1 MSKQIRLIHK
11 ISMSLVIGSA
21 LIFGAC
27 GSSSNSADSN
37 EWSEKQT
44 CKTVNTITDDI
55 SQANSDFVNGKF
67 DFGES
72 LVVIAM
78 IQSRI
83 EIVQESVPE
92 GDLKAAIDRW
102 ALSRQRI
109 IDDTGENAQLT
120 TDNETENEAAADALD
135 KMCE

>member
-1 MSKQIRLIHK
+1 MSNQIRLIHK
-11 ISMSLVIGSA
+11 INMSLIVVGS

-27 GSSSNSADSN
+27 GSSSDSADSK

-44 CKTVNTITDDI
+44 CETVNTIRNDI
-55 SQANSDFVNGKF
+55 SQASSDFVNGKV

-72 LVVIAM
+72 LVSIAM
-78 IQSRI
+78 IQTRI
-83 EIVQESVPE
+83 EIVQDSAPE

-109 IDDTGENAQLT
+109 IDNTSENAQLT
-120 TDNETENEAAADALD
+120 EENDVENKAAADALD
-135 KMCE
+135 KMCA